1 MSCLSCDLEWRSKSS
16 DWQRWD
22 RHLVGLPSQQ
32 TWWALIETFSEIITH
47 LLFSWLRFVWPWSQV
62 KVMLIITWCI
72 RMFEAVPVPSVMMM
86 TSIIFEES
94 LARDRQTHTDTASS
108 MLTFFQSLKTLG
120 KKEKKK
126 KRGFA
131 PWRKLSAPLTYQ
143 TRPWMRRVTSGPLPF
158 PPFSSLHS
166 KTSLLVRFCL
176 WAHWRMLDVYTRH
189 IVITYEHQ
197 KKLCRCIMC
206 MCARL
211 FWFSFDKRKSARWFV
226 SISCNLD

>member
-1 MSCLSCDLEWRSKSS
+1 MSRLSCDLEWRSKSS

-108 MLTFFQSLKTLG
+108 MLTFFQSLKTL
-120 KKEKKK
+120 KKRKKK
-126 KRGFA
+126 KRKKKRLRSLKKA
-131 PWRKLSAPLTYQ
+131 VSAPDLSNQ
-143 TRPWMRRVTSGPLPF
+143 ALDEESDKRAF
-158 PPFSSLHS
+158 AFSSLFLPALKDIASRSVLSVGALTDVGRLYQTHS
-166 KTSLLVRFCL
+166 YYV
-176 WAHWRMLDVYTRH
+176 WA
-189 IVITYEHQ
+189 Q
-197 KKLCRCIMC
+197 KKPLPLHHVHVRASVLI
-206 MCARL
+206 
-211 FWFSFDKRKSARWFV
+211 
-226 SISCNLD
+226 